1 MILSESVV
9 VKPKKL
15 VLLLVISCQTAHVNS
30 RFIDGRGLL
39 ISDIAEECDLQN

>member
-15 VLLLVISCQTAHVNS
+15 VLLLVISCQTAHV
-30 RFIDGRGLL
+30 IVDLL
-39 ISDIAEECDLQN
+39 MAEDF